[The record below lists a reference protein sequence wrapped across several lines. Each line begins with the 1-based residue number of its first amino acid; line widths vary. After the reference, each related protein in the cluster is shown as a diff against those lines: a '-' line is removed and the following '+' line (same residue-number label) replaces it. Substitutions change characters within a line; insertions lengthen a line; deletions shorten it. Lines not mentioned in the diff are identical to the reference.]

1 MSLIDSFSCDI
12 EEEIDREV
20 EDYCLDHDVTV
31 NDPDEQSLYPES
43 FHRLL
48 SDSSCEQLLGFSR
61 SRCEMIIQDGI
72 YCSIM
77 LYLSYYT
84 IFLAMFNFKGNR
96 KGSLSQNK
104 SIFLALVYIRRCCTI
119 GELATKVHEKRNI
132 VRTAL
137 LKGIDAIAACYVPF
151 CTTLGCPK
159 LSSKI
164 SEAEKQRLSE
174 QGQSS
179 RFIIDGRHQRIAA
192 VSSSFA
198 QRRKF
203 FSHKFHSP
211 GMSAQYIINHEG
223 LCIYVSPSL
232 PASNSD
238 ISMFR
243 LNKHAIMAGLNE
255 MLTNIGDTISSV
267 YILADKG
274 YHSESDPELLSLPN
288 GVNDITFNKYRIL
301 IENYFG
307 RMTRVFKAAREP
319 FGLAEERFDSFNK
332 ALTHLTNL
340 SIMDSPLRSEEYKV
354 LQCHYDKI
362 ELMHR
367 NKAERHKEAQ
377 RKYQQR
383 FNASIS
389 N

>member
-20 EDYCLDHDVTV
+20 EDNCLDHDITV
-31 NDPDEQSLYPES
+31 NDPDEQSFYPES
-43 FHRLL
+43 FQRLL
-48 SDSSCEQLLGFSR
+48 SDSS
-61 SRCEMIIQDGI
+61 
-72 YCSIM
+72 Y
-77 LYLSYYT
+77 
-84 IFLAMFNFKGNR
+84 
-96 KGSLSQNK
+96 
-104 SIFLALVYIRRCCTI
+104 
-119 GELATKVHEKRNI
+119 
-132 VRTAL
+132 
-137 LKGIDAIAACYVPF
+137 AIAACYVPF

-192 VSSSFA
+192 V
-198 QRRKF
+198 
-203 FSHKFHSP
+203 SP

-255 MLTNIGDTISSV
+255 MLTNIGDTLSSV

-274 YHSESDPELLSLPN
+274 YHFESDPELLTLPN

-307 RMTRVFKAAREP
+307 RMTRVFQAA
-319 FGLAEERFDSFNK
+319 
-332 ALTHLTNL
+332 
-340 SIMDSPLRSEEYKV
+340 
-354 LQCHYDKI
+354 
-362 ELMHR
+362 
-367 NKAERHKEAQ
+367 
-377 RKYQQR
+377 
-383 FNASIS
+383 
-389 N
+389 